1 MIARFSNGN
10 ELLRYVPCDDPIVPE
25 DDLETPL
32 TWSKVIVKQGER
44 YLLLYNI
51 ARKQWESPGGGIEA
65 GETPLQAA
73 IREVMEETCQKV
85 DNLVF
90 KAVFKMSLHNHNG
103 RCEYGALYTAE
114 LKELLPYTVTT
125 ESDRIIL
132 WHPDEELDNKFS
144 EVTRAIL
151 TLVDETFTAK

>member
-10 ELLRYVPCDDPIVPE
+10 ELLRYVPCAEPIAPE
-25 DDLETPL
+25 DDREIPL

-44 YLLLYNI
+44 YLLLYNFT
-51 ARKQWESPGGGIEA
+51 RKQWESPGGGIEK
-65 GETPLQAA
+65 GESPLQAA

-85 DNLVF
+85 DHLVF
-90 KAVFKMSLHNHNG
+90 RGVFKISLHNHNG

-114 LKELLPYTVTT
+114 LEELLPFSVTT

-132 WHPDEELDNKFS
+132 WHPDEVLDDHFS
-144 EVTRAIL
+144 ELTRAVIA
-151 TLVDETFTAK
+151 LVEDQPI